1 MKTLTKAEEQIMH
14 ILWDLQRAVVR
25 DVLEQLPDPKPAYN
39 TVSTVIRVLEN
50 KGFVSHKSYG
60 TTHEYYTLVSKKEYT
75 KFRFGEL
82 MQKYFNNS
90 FPQMASFFAKENK
103 LSIRELEEMMR
114 EIRDELKE
122 NENKS

>member
-1 MKTLTKAEEQIMH
+1 MITLTKAEEQIMH
-14 ILWDLQRAVVR
+14 ILWNLQRALVR
-25 DVLEQLPDPKPAYN
+25 DVLEQLPEPKPAYN

-50 KGFVSHKSYG
+50 KEFVSHKSYG
-60 TTHEYYTLVSKKEYT
+60 TTNEYYTLVSKKEYT

-114 EIRDELKE
+114 EIRNELKE

>member
-1 MKTLTKAEEQIMH
+1 MITLTKAEEQIMH

-60 TTHEYYTLVSKKEYT
+60 TTNEYYTLVSKKRIY
-75 KFRFGEL
+75 KVPFRGI
-82 MQKYFNNS
+82 N
-90 FPQMASFFAKENK
+90 A
-103 LSIRELEEMMR
+103 
-114 EIRDELKE
+114 EIL
-122 NENKS
+122 

>member
-1 MKTLTKAEEQIMH
+1 MITLTKAEEQIMH

-25 DVLEQLPDPKPAYN
+25 DVLAQLPDPKPAYN

-60 TTHEYYTLVSKKEYT
+60 TTHEYYALVSKKEYT

-90 FPQMASFFAKENK
+90 FPRMASFFAQENK

-114 EIRDELKE
+114 EIRDELKAE
-122 NENKS
+122 NDIS

>member
-1 MKTLTKAEEQIMH
+1 MITLTKAEEQIMH

-39 TVSTVIRVLEN
+39 TVSTVIRILEN

-60 TTHEYYTLVSKKEYT
+60 TTNEYYTLVSKKEYT

-114 EIRDELKE
+114 EIRDDLKE
-122 NENKS
+122 NGNKS

>member
-14 ILWDLQRAVVR
+14 ILWDLQRALVR
-25 DVLEQLPDPKPAYN
+25 DVLAKLPDPKPAYN

-60 TTHEYYTLVSKKEYT
+60 TTHEYYALVSKKEYT

-114 EIRDELKE
+114 EIGDELKE
-122 NENKS
+122 NENKL